1 MEQDLHDAFI
11 IFANIKKICFPL
23 YMELRYRKYNY
34 NSPYFFNRRLQIQ
47 ESMKKYENLSRENE
61 YYMGENSRLR
71 FKNSELIMKNNM
83 LYDQYKKL
91 DAYYMYVLEQK
102 KRMSE
107 HITSL
112 SSRLNETLSEF
123 ERMKK
128 YCSSSDIGTTYTA
141 LHKCTQE
148 KNILE
153 SNIKTQSAQIIQML
167 SELNALKEQNAAY
180 EHDADDRRA
189 YRSKLNELTQC
200 KNDLQMAIESKNDV
214 QERLTDEITKLNS
227 KVMILENAIMS
238 KTAEIDTITKEL
250 EAVKKDKNDIEHGI
264 KKLMDKNQLDAD
276 ELAALKENYQREKI
290 ENFTQIRVLSEK
302 LKQCNEQLVQ
312 IIADRDAMK
321 NIMDEARSKIQPVPA
336 DGIQPLPAI
345 RVPTLPPPAPSIPI
359 PPPLPSGVPIPPPL
373 PTGVSIPPPLPS
385 GVPIPPPLP
394 TGVSIPPPLPSGVPV
409 PRPLPSGVPV
419 PRPLPSG
426 SSAPP
431 PPLLGPSRAP
441 VGDTSSDE
449 SSEASKL
456 PTDLLEA
463 IRRRPAL
470 RKVGPPDAKPKA
482 IPPPT
487 GIEAA
492 LQDRLRKI
500 REAQTGRKA
509 LKDSDDDDVDDYADT
524 GYVGG
529 NKYYKKYM
537 KYKNAYINLKNL
549 L

>member
-1 MEQDLHDAFI
+1 
-11 IFANIKKICFPL
+11 
-23 YMELRYRKYNY
+23 
-34 NSPYFFNRRLQIQ
+34 
-47 ESMKKYENLSRENE
+47 
-61 YYMGENSRLR
+61 
-71 FKNSELIMKNNM
+71 
-83 LYDQYKKL
+83 
-91 DAYYMYVLEQK
+91 
-102 KRMSE
+102 
-107 HITSL
+107 
-112 SSRLNETLSEF
+112 
-123 ERMKK
+123 
-128 YCSSSDIGTTYTA
+128 
-141 LHKCTQE
+141 
-148 KNILE
+148 
-153 SNIKTQSAQIIQML
+153 
-167 SELNALKEQNAAY
+167 
-180 EHDADDRRA
+180 
-189 YRSKLNELTQC
+189 
-200 KNDLQMAIESKNDV
+200 MAIESKNDV
-214 QERLTDEITKLNS
+214 QERLTDKITKLNS

-359 PPPLPSGVPIPPPL
+359 PPPLPTGVPIPPPL
-373 PTGVSIPPPLPS
+373 PTGV
-385 GVPIPPPLP
+385 PIPPPLP
-394 TGVSIPPPLPSGVPV
+394 TGVPV
-409 PRPLPSGVPV
+409 PRPLPSGVPI

-426 SSAPP
+426 SSPPP

-509 LKDSDDDDVDDYADT
+509 LKDSDDDDDDDDDYADT

-537 KYKNAYINLKNL
+537 KYKNAYINLKKL